1 MLREIVVASVA
12 FSGGFLLAG
21 IFAID
26 SYRKGY
32 QDGERSDKNDN

>member
-1 MLREIVVASVA
+1 MLREIVVALVA

-32 QDGERSDKNDN
+32 QDRKKEENNL

>member
-1 MLREIVVASVA
+1 MLREIVVAAVS
-12 FSGGFLLAG
+12 FSAGFLLAG

-32 QDGERSDKNDN
+32 KDGERSDNSV

>member
-1 MLREIVVASVA
+1 MLREIVVALVA

-32 QDGERSDKNDN
+32 KDGRKKQNGR

>member
-1 MLREIVVASVA
+1 MLREIVVALVA

-21 IFAID
+21 IFAVD

-32 QDGERSDKNDN
+32 WDGKKEENNE

>member
-1 MLREIVVASVA
+1 MLREMVVALVA

-32 QDGERSDKNDN
+32 QDGERSDNSV

>member
-1 MLREIVVASVA
+1 MLREIVVALVA

-26 SYRKGY
+26 SYQKGY
-32 QDGERSDKNDN
+32 EDEERRNKK

>member
-1 MLREIVVASVA
+1 MLREIVVALVA

-32 QDGERSDKNDN
+32 QDGKKEENND

>member
-1 MLREIVVASVA
+1 MLREIVVALVA

-21 IFAID
+21 IFAVD

-32 QDGERSDKNDN
+32 EDGREKKSN